1 MCLHACVC
9 KFHQWVYFLIIAA
22 YSPVKIES
30 VDSKSSHFDC
40 ESQENLPLEVPMP
53 SPEKIRKDSAVT
65 DVRQDLD
72 QLRTAVNILE
82 EKRSAAH
89 DDFSKKLEHL
99 TFEIYDVRNFDNVER
114 CKKDIHQLKSE
125 YHNFKSYLDTLE
137 KRQTRFEEDLR
148 CYVKERKSLNASAE
162 SKMQNVQSLNATL
175 ERRVTSIQNKF
186 EKSME
191 SLRSKVSKVEEDR
204 EAARRQDF
212 EAIQARMKHQEDQTN
227 LELRAIHKICRDAE
241 HAVHEEERDRK
252 EADERLADSVTQF
265 NDFLQGKLQEQQEKL
280 EELQSSMLEL
290 KEMAEAREKDYK
302 QQISSL
308 VQTNQVLQKKN
319 DALEMK
325 LKDNTEKLKQLDLS
339 VKDLQPSWIIDPSE
353 LAVSDEK
360 LGTGGWADVWIG
372 TYHSQKVAVKIL
384 HGRIMS
390 PHNREIF
397 SREMRIASVVRHPNL
412 LYFIGAVTKNDLK
425 IVTELMETSLR
436 KVMEDGRLTPN
447 NISPIAKDVACA
459 LNYLHTRPDPI
470 IHRDVSSANVLL
482 NSKQSGWEAKL
493 GDFGSA
499 NFLSKSNTNA
509 PGAPVYAAP
518 ESTNKSIGAQ
528 SPKMDTYSFGILL
541 HEMCAG
547 KLIEHKDIPAIQD
560 DVQKSQC
567 PHKTFIAGM
576 AVRCVQE
583 KPDERLKMSELL
595 GQFPDSV

>member
-1 MCLHACVC
+1 
-9 KFHQWVYFLIIAA
+9 
-22 YSPVKIES
+22 
-30 VDSKSSHFDC
+30 
-40 ESQENLPLEVPMP
+40 MP
-53 SPEKIRKDSAVT
+53 SLEKIGKDSVVA

-72 QLRTAVNILE
+72 QLRTAVDILE
-82 EKRSAAH
+82 KKNSAAH
-89 DDFSKKLEHL
+89 DEFSQKLDHL
-99 TFEIYDVRNFDNVER
+99 TFEVYDDRNVKNVAR
-114 CKKDIHQLKSE
+114 CKEDIHQLKSD
-125 YHNFKSYLDTLE
+125 YHNFKSYLDSLE
-137 KRQTRFEEDLR
+137 KRQSRFEENLR
-148 CYVKERKSLNASAE
+148 CYMKEGKSLNASAE
-162 SKMQNVQSLNATL
+162 SKMQNVQSSNATL

-186 EKSME
+186 EISVE

-212 EAIQARMKHQEDQTN
+212 EAIQTRMRHQEDQTH
-227 LELRAIHKICRDAE
+227 LEVEAIHKICRDAE
-241 HAVHEEERDRK
+241 HAVREEERDRK

-265 NDFLQGKLQEQQEKL
+265 NDFLQEKLQEQQNKL
-280 EELQSSMLEL
+280 DELQSNMLEL
-290 KEMAEAREKDYK
+290 NEMAVAREKDYK

-308 VQTNQVLQKKN
+308 VQTNQALQTKN

-339 VKDLQPSWIIDPSE
+339 VRDLQPPWIIDPSE

-372 TYHSQKVAVKIL
+372 TYLSHKVAVKIL
-384 HGRIMS
+384 HDRILS

-397 SREMRIASVVRHPNL
+397 SREMRIASLVRHPNL
-412 LYFIGAVTKNDLK
+412 LNFIGAVTVNELK

-436 KVMEDGRLTPN
+436 KVMENDRLTPKD
-447 NISPIAKDVACA
+447 ISPIAKDVACA

-482 NSKQSGWEAKL
+482 NSKQGGWEAKL

-509 PGAPVYAAP
+509 PGAAVYAAP
-518 ESTNKSIGAQ
+518 ESTNKSIGTQ

-541 HEMCAG
+541 YEMCAG
-547 KLIEHKDIPAIQD
+547 KFIEHKDIPAIQN

-567 PHKTFIAGM
+567 PYKTFIAGI

-583 KPDERLKMSELL
+583 KPDERPKMSELL
-595 GQFPDSV
+595 AQFPESM